1 MEALMGKVQ
10 GKVAIVTGA
19 GKGIGSAIAKALA
32 AEGASVI
39 VNYSKSRDAAEAT
52 VKAITATGGHAVAV
66 QGDVS
71 KVEDAERVFKTA
83 EDEFGKVTVLVNN
96 AALGAF
102 APFETTTE
110 AQFHDIF
117 SGNVLTTIQ
126 MTLAALRHFPAT
138 GGSIVNI
145 GTISSQNP
153 VPMTSIYS
161 ASKAAIDT
169 LTLSLAKEL
178 GSRNIRVN
186 VVAPGYTETDQTKGF
201 GSTEFGAALLK
212 AVPLGGRIAQPEDIT
227 PSVVFLASDDSAWLT
242 GERINA
248 SGGVH

>member
-1 MEALMGKVQ
+1 MGKVQ

-32 AEGASVI
+32 AEGAAVV
-39 VNYSKSRDAAEAT
+39 VNYATSKDAAAAT
-52 VKAITATGGHAVAV
+52 VEAINAAGGRAIAV
-66 QGDVS
+66 QADIS
-71 KVEDAERVFKTA
+71 RADEVEQLFSAAREA
-83 EDEFGKVTVLVNN
+83 FGAPTVLVNN
-96 AALGAF
+96 ASQGGF
-102 APFETTTE
+102 SRFETQGE
-110 AQFHDIF
+110 AEYRRYFDA
-117 SGNVLTTIQ
+117 NVLGTVLTIQ
-126 MTLAALRHFPAT
+126 AAMRHFPAE

-153 VPMTSIYS
+153 VPYTSLYS

-178 GSRNIRVN
+178 GGRNIRVN
-186 VVAPGYTETDQTKGF
+186 VVAPGYTATDQTAGMKTTDF
-201 GSTEFGAALLK
+201 GKALIA
-212 AVPLGGRIAQPEDIT
+212 AVPLGGRMADPEDIA
-227 PSVVFLASDDSAWLT
+227 PSVVFLASDDAAWLT

>member
-1 MEALMGKVQ
+1 MGKVQ

-32 AEGASVI
+32 AEGAAVV
-39 VNYSKSRDAAEAT
+39 VNYANSKDAAEAT
-52 VKAITATGGHAVAV
+52 VKAITAIGGKAVAA

-71 KVEDAERVFKTA
+71 KAADAERLFKTA
-83 EDEFGKVTVLVNN
+83 EEKFGPVTVVVNN
-96 AALGAF
+96 AALGKF
-102 APFETTTE
+102 APFEAMRE
-110 AQFHDIF
+110 ADYRSIF
-117 SGNVLTTIQ
+117 DANVLSTIQ
-126 MTLAALRHFPAT
+126 MVQAALKHFPKT

-169 LTLSLAKEL
+169 LTLSLAREL
-178 GSRNIRVN
+178 GSRNIRIN

-201 GSTEFGAALLK
+201 GDTDFGKALLQG
-212 AVPLGGRIAQPEDIT
+212 VPLRQQLAQPEDIT
-227 PSVVFLASDDSAWLT
+227 PSVIFLASDDSAWVS